1 MEGGVWRAILQYRQ
15 CALFWFCT
23 AKKAFSWWCLAET
36 AVWRWCSFIGST
48 SVISQTG
55 LGLGNPKPFQHQR
68 LKYQNVGA
76 AISWTVMYVCDDSH
90 NILQPCLFILHPPPL
105 QSSHPQ
111 SIRVCVCVCMCV
123 CVCVCV
129 CVMFSVHSR
138 LPSCVEDKLCWY
150 CSNSCSNLLALLI
163 LFQQLFQPFG
173 FADIVPTVVPTFR
186 LYWDCSNSCSNLLAL
201 LILFQQLFQPFGF
214 ADIVPTVVPT
224 FWLCWYCSNSCSN
237 LLALLILFQ
246 QLFQPFGLTEIVP
259 TS

>member
-1 MEGGVWRAILQYRQ
+1 MTEFSWNLSSIKILLQTLVHGVCHAVSLCYEVFLVNFSMQCISCLFCMISQVDIIADFYNFIFYIWFFVEGGVWRAILQYRQ

-90 NILQPCLFILHPPPL
+90 NILQPCLFILHPPHPPPL

-111 SIRVCVCVCMCV
+111 SIRVCMCV
-123 CVCVCV
+123 CVCVCLV
-129 CVMFSVHSR
+129 FT
-138 LPSCVEDKLCWY
+138 L
-150 CSNSCSNLLALLI
+150 
-163 LFQQLFQPFG
+163 G
-173 FADIVPTVVPTFR
+173 FH
-186 LYWDCSNSCSNLLAL
+186 LM
-201 LILFQQLFQPFGF
+201 
-214 ADIVPTVVPT
+214 
-224 FWLCWYCSNSCSN
+224 
-237 LLALLILFQ
+237 
-246 QLFQPFGLTEIVP
+246 
-259 TS
+259 